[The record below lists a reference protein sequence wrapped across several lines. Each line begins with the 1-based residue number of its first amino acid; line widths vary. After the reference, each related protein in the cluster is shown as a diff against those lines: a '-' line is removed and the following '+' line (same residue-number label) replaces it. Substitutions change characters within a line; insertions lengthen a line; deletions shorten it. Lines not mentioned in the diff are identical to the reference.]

1 MEVMKAP
8 PQLMLL
14 PTAHPPVLGQQHD
27 QDQDYH
33 HHQQEQEQQEQQGQG
48 LFLPTEVLL
57 NHVVAFLRPKEAA
70 ALASTG
76 ATLRGLHPH
85 AHVRC
90 IKGKFR
96 SSSLLLANLHRCW
109 RLATL
114 DLRGN
119 RLTSDGIR
127 TLGDFLAGTA
137 PAGSSLEA
145 LDLSALSLTPLG
157 IRLLAQ
163 SLAGRRAPGAAA
175 PGAGVGAGAGAA
187 TEASSTQAADAPQQQ
202 QQPQAPAP
210 PPRPQRRLPLRTL
223 ALAVNNAGDEGAA
236 AIGDLFASGVL
247 PRLEEA
253 NVSNSVITFQGLAH
267 LARGLSS
274 CPRLR
279 RLNLSNNPLFE
290 IPGALFPFGVAAAS
304 EAALAAWDAFACAIP
319 PTLETLSIFNALLSA
334 IAINRLVLHWHAP
347 ALRGLN
353 LSWNRIGADGAAA
366 LAHSLA
372 KGACPSLHSL
382 NLSHCVV
389 DKTALPALTQALSA
403 PGGIRQSIQHLNLG
417 TSVGGNWL

>member
-1 MEVMKAP
+1 M
-8 PQLMLL
+8 QLMLAA
-14 PTAHPPVLGQQHD
+14 AHPALGQQQEGHEHEHGYDHD
-27 QDQDYH
+27 PD
-33 HHQQEQEQQEQQGQG
+33 HQQQQQQEGHT

-57 NHVVAFLRPKEAA
+57 NHVVAFLRPRDVA
-70 ALASTG
+70 ALASAG
-76 ATLRGLHPH
+76 PTLRRLNPH

-96 SSSLLLANLHRCW
+96 SSSLLLANLHRCR
-109 RLATL
+109 RLAAL

-127 TLGDFLAGTA
+127 TLGDFLARAA
-137 PAGSSLEA
+137 PSASSLES

-163 SLAGRRAPGAAA
+163 SLSGRRA
-175 PGAGVGAGAGAA
+175 AGAGA
-187 TEASSTQAADAPQQQ
+187 EAAAAAAEANSTSITTTQADTQLQQPQQPNQQQ
-202 QQPQAPAP
+202 QAP
-210 PPRPQRRLPLRTL
+210 PRPQPQRRLPLRTL

-236 AIGDLFASGVL
+236 AIGDLFASGAL

-267 LARGLSS
+267 LARGLAG

-304 EAALAAWDAFACAIP
+304 EAALAAWDAFARALP
-319 PTLETLSIFNALLSA
+319 PTLESLSIFNALLST
-334 IAINRLVLHWHAP
+334 IAIHRLVLHWRAP
-347 ALRGLN
+347 GLRGLN

-366 LAHSLA
+366 LAQSLA
-372 KGACPSLHSL
+372 KGACPSLQSL

-389 DKTALPALTQALSA
+389 NRSALPALTQALSA
-403 PGGIRQSIQHLNLG
+403 PGGIRHSIQHLNLG
-417 TSVGGNWL
+417 AWVGG